1 MGPWLI
7 GRAAGP
13 YGSPNFF
20 NRRPHARPVLVDGVS
35 ERITAFRTLS
45 SIGAART
52 PIARELSCGFD
63 ANPVI
68 DGCADAL
75 FVAEISLGCL
85 D

>member
-45 SIGAART
+45 SIGARSDPNCSGT
-52 PIARELSCGFD
+52 IVRVRCQSGH
-63 ANPVI
+63 
-68 DGCADAL
+68 
-75 FVAEISLGCL
+75 
-85 D
+85 